1 MKIKKLWLVM
11 LIAALLFS
19 MMTFGCDDADEW
31 SPVTSLS
38 QLNGKWKGSISE
50 SESMLDPESPISF
63 DATATMTMTYEIT
76 INSTAKTS
84 SGTMTMTERFTGK
97 QAAEAYTLMK
107 LALTMGGETD
117 GMTFNDNN
125 HSMSMT
131 QSIPSTP
138 IQDEY
143 INGIEINQ
151 TGRKIRQLMSE
162 DEETGK
168 KTYMILTKQ

>member
-50 SESMLDPESPISF
+50 SESLYDPEALISF
-63 DATATMTMTYEIT
+63 DATMTMTMTMDVT
-76 INSTAKTS
+76 FNSGAKTM

-97 QAAEAYTLMK
+97 DAAAVYTMMK
-107 LALTMGGETD
+107 AMLTMEGTPEGY
-117 GMTFNDNN
+117 TFNDSN
-125 HSMSMT
+125 HSVSMT
-131 QSIPSTP
+131 EAIPSTP
-138 IQDEY
+138 IPEDY
-143 INGIEINQ
+143 INEIEINQ
-151 TGRKIRQLMSE
+151 TGRKIRSVYHE

-168 KTYMILTKQ
+168 KTYIIMTKQ